1 MLPLRVRTKDDASGV
16 ADVSARCRCS
26 GRGDVEFPPLIRAP
40 RRAFAAPAGGVFCVR
55 VCVGL
60 NGEGAREGNALC
72 TPRADGGGETMV
84 GGLRVVMFALLLTFA
99 LGRIG
104 GGDRDVAG
112 GLNGD
117 AGRGLS

>member
-1 MLPLRVRTKDDASGV
+1 M

-26 GRGDVEFPPLIRAP
+26 GRGDVELAPLIRAP
-40 RRAFAAPAGGVFCVR
+40 RRAFAADPAGGVFCVR

-60 NGEGAREGNALC
+60 KGEGAREGNALC
-72 TPRADGGGETMV
+72 TLRADGGGETMV
-84 GGLRVVMFALLLTFA
+84 GGLRVVMFALLLTLA
-99 LGRIG
+99 LGRTG